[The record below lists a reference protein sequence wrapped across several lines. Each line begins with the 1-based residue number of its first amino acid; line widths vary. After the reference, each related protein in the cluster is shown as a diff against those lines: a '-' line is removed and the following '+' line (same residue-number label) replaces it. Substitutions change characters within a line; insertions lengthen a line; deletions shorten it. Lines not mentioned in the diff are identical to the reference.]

1 MFRFRHMNHDRRG
14 EPRGTRQKRFLLGLA
29 FALTPAVVAAPI
41 AVLAIP
47 ESVRLPQAPDQD
59 EVGATFSHWT
69 HGEYGCFVCH
79 PGLFPQQKKTFT
91 HDDMDKGM
99 YCGACHDGKLAFA
112 PGDAD
117 CETCHR
123 E

>member
-1 MFRFRHMNHDRRG
+1 MFRLRHPSPDRRERRPG
-14 EPRGTRQKRFLLGLA
+14 SRQKRLLLAFA
-29 FALTPAVVAAPI
+29 FALTPALVAAPI

-47 ESVRLPQAPDQD
+47 ESIKLPTAPDQE
-59 EVGATFSHWT
+59 EVGATFSHWS
-69 HGEYGCFVCH
+69 HSEYGCFVCH
-79 PGLFPQQKKTFT
+79 PTLFPQQKQSFT

-99 YCGACHDGKLAFA
+99 YCGACHNGKLAFA